1 MNNIIT
7 NYLREKGLKTSLLG
21 FDYLSTIIER
31 VIRHGCTPKFL
42 VDEYC
47 RLAILYGTTYANVEF
62 AIRYCI
68 GQVYDKYPAKKFI
81 YDSAMDIT
89 SLI

>member
-7 NYLREKGLKTSLLG
+7 NYLRDKGLKTSLLG
-21 FDYLSTIIER
+21 FDYLCVIIER
-31 VIRHGCTPKFL
+31 VIRSGCTPKKL
-42 VDEYC
+42 LEEYN
-47 RLAILYGTTYANVEF
+47 RLALLNNTTYANVEYT
-62 AIRYCI
+62 IRYCI

>member
-7 NYLREKGLKTSLLG
+7 NYLREKGLKTSLNG
-21 FDYLSTIIER
+21 FDYLSTVIER
-31 VIRHGCTPKFL
+31 VIRCGCSPKL
-42 VDEYC
+42 LIDEYC
-47 RLAILYGTTYANVEF
+47 RLAILHGTTYANIEF